1 MLRLVLWNLFLFS
14 LPFMVAW
21 LWLKWVKRVP
31 LAQAGYKIWAGA
43 ALVGLALLFASLL
56 LFRSSLGVPP
66 DRNYIP
72 PHMENG
78 QLIPG
83 QFETK

>member
-1 MLRLVLWNLFLFS
+1 MLRLVLWNLFLFG
-14 LPFMVAW
+14 LPFTVAL
-21 LWLKWVKRVP
+21 LWLKWIKRVP
-31 LAQAGYKIWAGA
+31 FAQAGYKIWAGA
-43 ALVGLALLFASLL
+43 ALAGLALLFTSLL

-66 DRNYIP
+66 GGSYIP

-78 QLIPG
+78 QLMPR